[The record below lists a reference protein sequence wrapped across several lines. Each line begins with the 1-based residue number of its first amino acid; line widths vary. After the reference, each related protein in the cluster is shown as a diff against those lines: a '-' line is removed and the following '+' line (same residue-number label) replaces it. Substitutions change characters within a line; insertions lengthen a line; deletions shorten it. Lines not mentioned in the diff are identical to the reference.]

1 MIKLGFSECTVT
13 PPVGIWLGGFSNRT
27 APSTGVRDHLRAQVM
42 WLEST
47 DREEEHVVVV
57 VDQVGLTRSWTDT
70 LQERLQH
77 LWGLRSDQVLV
88 HWTHTHCAPLYR
100 EPTPGFEHAVFSS
113 DYFNGLIDAIIE
125 VSRSA
130 RDDMEPV
137 SLFFGTGSSD
147 LAFSRRLIVD
157 GQNVFAANP
166 YGVVDHDVPVVK
178 ASRSDGSCKLVL
190 FSYAC
195 HPTITNG
202 LLISAE
208 FPGVA
213 RSLIE
218 KRIPGTQAMF
228 LQGCGADAVVGV
240 VSSEKERYLLQDQW
254 EDVEAAGRSLAW
266 KVLLTLAHQMEP
278 VIDDTLAGF
287 TESCYPTFEYFPARI
302 ELEERAK
309 GEHVGDSR
317 WANFLLQRFPDEPIW
332 PLNIEARVHGLRLG
346 DIYFLGHPGE
356 VVAAYGLRL
365 KERHPKLRLITLG
378 YCHSQI
384 GYIPRRSMYDEGG
397 YEVDAWRTWGYP
409 SRWDRN
415 IEQLFESTAETVLL
429 KLKMGETP

>member
-13 PPVGIWLGGFSNRT
+13 PPVGIWLGGFSSRT
-27 APSTGVRDHLRAQVM
+27 EPSKGVKDDLRAQVM
-42 WLEST
+42 WLQSTES
-47 DREEEHVVVV
+47 DEEHVLVV

-70 LQERLQH
+70 LQERLYE
-77 LWGLRSDQVLV
+77 LWGFRSDQVLV

-100 EPTPGFEHAVFSS
+100 EPTPGFEHALFSP
-113 DYFNGLIDAIIE
+113 DYFASLIDAILE
-125 VSRSA
+125 ACRAA
-130 RDDMEPV
+130 RNDIEPV
-137 SLFFGTGSSD
+137 TLSFGTSSSD
-147 LAFSRRLIVD
+147 LAVSRRLTVV

-166 YGVVDHDVPVVK
+166 YGTVDHEVPVVK

-195 HPTITNG
+195 HPTMTNE
-202 LLISAE
+202 LFISAE
-208 FPGVA
+208 YPGVA
-213 RSLIE
+213 RRMIE
-218 KRIPGTQAMF
+218 NRIPGTHAMF

-240 VSSEKERYLLQDQW
+240 LSSEKERYLLPDQW
-254 EDVEAAGRSLAW
+254 EDIEAAGRCLAW

-278 VIDDTLAGF
+278 VSDVTLAGF
-287 TESCYPTFEYFPARI
+287 TESCYPTFENFPTRL
-302 ELEERAK
+302 ELEEHAK
-309 GEHVGDSR
+309 GDHAGDSR
-317 WANFLLQRFPDEPIW
+317 WANYLIQRFSDEPVW
-332 PLNIEARVHGLRLG
+332 PSNIEARFHGLRLG
-346 DIYFLGHPGE
+346 DIYILGQPGE

-365 KERHPKLRLITLG
+365 KERHPRLRLITLG

-415 IEQLFESTAETVLL
+415 IEQLFESVGESVLT
-429 KLKMGETP
+429 KLIMGEMQ